1 MKTVGMFVAEPPST
15 QECLGDFICVPGGS
29 YKVSAKTNWNL
40 QWFGCVNVD
49 IKCCVLVFGSMA
61 WCDEQI
67 SGEIDHDVTIFR
79 VSNVVILKIPIEEVE
94 RGCIIDV
101 ILGGGQLQMEMSKV
115 HFEGSD
121 VALMEQ

>member
-1 MKTVGMFVAEPPST
+1 M
-15 QECLGDFICVPGGS
+15 
-29 YKVSAKTNWNL
+29 
-40 QWFGCVNVD
+40 
-49 IKCCVLVFGSMA
+49 KCCVLVFGSMA

-79 VSNVVILKIPIEEVE
+79 VSNVVILMIPIEEVE

-101 ILGGGQLQMEMSKV
+101 ILGGGQLQVEMSKV
-115 HFEGSD
+115 YFEGSD